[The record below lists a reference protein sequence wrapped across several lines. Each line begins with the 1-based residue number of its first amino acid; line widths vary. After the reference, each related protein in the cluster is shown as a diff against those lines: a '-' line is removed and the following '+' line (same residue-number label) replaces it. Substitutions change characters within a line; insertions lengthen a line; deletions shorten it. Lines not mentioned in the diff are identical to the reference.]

1 MIKQPATSTDD
12 DEPTERTT
20 SAMVLSGY
28 TFTLSI
34 TKNKEVVLR
43 SEALEVYMSPTEAMM
58 LSLGLQHAFE
68 DVEE

>member
-1 MIKQPATSTDD
+1 MKQPTTSS
-12 DEPTERTT
+12 DEEEQTERTT

-43 SEALEVYMSPTEAMM
+43 SEGLEVCMSPTEALL
-58 LSLGLQHAFE
+58 LSLALNH
-68 DVEE
+68 VYEEVQE